1 MKIYFD
7 IMKKNVDVMKK
18 KVDIMKVCFIEYKFT
33 LIE

>member
-7 IMKKNVDVMKK
+7 IMKKKVDVMKK